1 MALAPIWS
9 ARACALS
16 TVRLATVTF
25 LGFCAQKCAAHSS
38 IISPAPTNKMLE
50 SEMFPKILLATL
62 TAAAAKEI
70 DLVPISVVERTS
82 LATEKV
88 FLEQM
93 VKIQP

>member
-1 MALAPIWS
+1 MHRNALH
-9 ARACALS
+9 
-16 TVRLATVTF
+16 TV
-25 LGFCAQKCAAHSS
+25 
-38 IISPAPTNKMLE
+38 PTNKMLE

-88 FLEQM
+88 FWN
-93 VKIQP
+93 KW